1 MNRDMNRFV
10 NILKRATDNGFAVDP
25 ELSIV
30 EASLLAENYLI
41 DKFPVDKY
49 EWCDANRTYSYSD
62 GKGYELR
69 HVTIEWE
76 EGLDKYEFRDAE
88 NNLLESPEKGCKVV
102 PVHDYQDGYD
112 EAYYFI
118 DIVIDSDANIIQL
131 YTK

>member
-1 MNRDMNRFV
+1 MNRFV
-10 NILKRATDNGFAVDP
+10 NVLKRATDNGFVVDP

-30 EASLLAENYLI
+30 EASFLAENYLI

-62 GKGYELR
+62 GKGYELQKGP
-69 HVTIEWE
+69 IEWE
-76 EGLDKYEFRDAE
+76 AGVDKYEFRDAE

-118 DIVIDSDANIIQL
+118 V
-131 YTK
+131 